1 MQKIFIKYVA
11 VIMTAAIFLI
21 LFINGLFTS
30 HTMRNQQ
37 YKTFQAKIDQM
48 IHTLENNRMELALL
62 NENLDADYLTRA
74 RAAAYVMDRQEDV
87 LMDVSKMQYLLDS
100 GAAAQCRRGE
110 DDAVC
115 RCGETGAQGCCAGRV

>member
-21 LFINGLFTS
+21 LFINGLFNS

-37 YKTFQAKIDQM
+37 FKTFQAKIDQM

-74 RAAAYVMDRQEDV
+74 CGGLRDGPSGGCADGCVQDA
-87 LMDVSKMQYLLDS
+87 VSS
-100 GAAAQCRRGE
+100 RSAQCG
-110 DDAVC
+110 
-115 RCGETGAQGCCAGRV
+115 

>member
-21 LFINGLFTS
+21 LFINGLFNS

-87 LMDVSKMQYLLDS
+87 LMDVMYEIPSDDNIAECVLTKDVVEGKGKPRIVYRNRLLR
-100 GAAAQCRRGE
+100 AE
-110 DDAVC
+110 
-115 RCGETGAQGCCAGRV
+115 

>member
-21 LFINGLFTS
+21 LFINGLFNS

-48 IHTLENNRMELALL
+48 IHTLRITGWSWHCSTKIW
-62 NENLDADYLTRA
+62 TRII
-74 RAAAYVMDRQEDV
+74 
-87 LMDVSKMQYLLDS
+87 
-100 GAAAQCRRGE
+100 
-110 DDAVC
+110 
-115 RCGETGAQGCCAGRV
+115 